1 MASAWRR
8 AQSDV
13 QGGHKLRLIATD
25 MLNNRSMLACIAVH
39 SRRQGSPI
47 VRCCRAA
54 CCSRSVSH
62 AGVPKSLIA
71 TSLRQRLCQHFSS
84 SSSLLSSSSSQ
95 RRTSLLLEQQHHEAF
110 YAQRRRH
117 SLVRAVDTHACKEAS
132 DLEFIRS
139 SMLMPA
145 PRADKT
151 SDACC
156 ICASACRQH
165 TPTCIHG
172 LLHDAELLQLRD
184 TFACTRTE

>member
-1 MASAWRR
+1 
-8 AQSDV
+8 
-13 QGGHKLRLIATD
+13 
-25 MLNNRSMLACIAVH
+25 MLACIAVH
-39 SRRQGSPI
+39 SRLLGSPI
-47 VRCCRAA
+47 VRCCKLA
-54 CCSRSVSH
+54 CCSRSINQ
-62 AGVPKSLIA
+62 AAMPKSLIA
-71 TSLRQRLCQHFSS
+71 TSLRQRLRRHFSS
-84 SSSLLSSSSSQ
+84 TSSSLLSSSSQ

-110 YAQRRRH
+110 DAQRRRH

-139 SMLMPA
+139 SMLLPT